1 MRPGPPPAP
10 VAAPN
15 LPPSRCSHRSSSIL
29 PQELQG
35 NFSSRSRGL
44 PLGEPAERRVL
55 EGQARA
61 AEGCG
66 GVGCAGASSRP
77 TCLIYLQRLWRP
89 PPLFHSAFPAPFP
102 AASEA
107 FSCPPP
113 LYPLAGVGGAA
124 RKILWPRSFSRAW
137 GLREHTYR
145 QTGHFPDLFLP
156 LGKAPVACC
165 ACCLENAKA
174 EGAVAQVKPVS
185 FSPLLSSVL
194 QCFRV
199 VEILDIYSQ
208 LRA

>member
-107 FSCPPP
+107 FSCPSPFIRWRGWGEQRGRFCGRAASPGLGVYVNIPIDKQATSLIFSFP
-113 LYPLAGVGGAA
+113 LEKPRLPAVPAVWRMPKLRA
-124 RKILWPRSFSRAW
+124 QWPR
-137 GLREHTYR
+137 
-145 QTGHFPDLFLP
+145 
-156 LGKAPVACC
+156 
-165 ACCLENAKA
+165 
-174 EGAVAQVKPVS
+174 
-185 FSPLLSSVL
+185 
-194 QCFRV
+194 
-199 VEILDIYSQ
+199 
-208 LRA
+208 